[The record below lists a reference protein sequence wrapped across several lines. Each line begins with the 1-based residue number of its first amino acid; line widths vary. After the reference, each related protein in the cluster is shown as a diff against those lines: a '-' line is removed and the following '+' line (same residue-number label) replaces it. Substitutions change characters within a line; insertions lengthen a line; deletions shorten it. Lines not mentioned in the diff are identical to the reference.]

1 MRKKKLITLA
11 VAGMM
16 VFTSIPMSANAASQV
31 VKQEENSNKETQEA
45 LEKVILIVK
54 ERISIPKECT
64 EFNYDYN
71 TYNYGNAEW
80 NLRWNDKKQTRYVSI
95 NCDSKGNITDY
106 RDDNYEN
113 KEKLQLKYLKSELEP
128 TALEYLNKIY
138 PDLKG
143 HFQLVSSGYNGT
155 YNNSY
160 YYTYERVENK
170 IAMPDNTVTISIS
183 VADKSLKSIQSNII
197 FDVDIPDAKKEIS
210 KEKAIDLLKKK
221 LTMSLGYYNKV
232 ETLKDGSEQ
241 LKAYLA
247 YTPNLSYVAVDAKTG
262 EIYTER
268 SEWKYTHSREDA
280 KTDSTMATADTNG
293 KGLTQEEISKI
304 DEISGLIS
312 KEEAIAKITKNK
324 YLLLDNS
331 AKAITATLTQ
341 QTTYLSAKEEKKTDY
356 YWNINFQ
363 DPRKPDY
370 ENNDLYRANA
380 NARIDAKTGEIISY
394 YASTKSDNEISSDLS
409 KYKSLYTDK
418 KCKQI
423 FETFVS
429 TVNKDRFKET
439 KLVDSYN
446 DYVVAYN
453 DKTQIIGGLGYRYSR
468 FNQDVEYN
476 YNYIC
481 GDVDKVTGKVYS
493 YSYNWDENVVFES
506 KEGVIS
512 ADEAYEA
519 FMKLDGFDVVYEY
532 NTINTYNMDYEG
544 QPEYYYT
551 EDAYSVDYE
560 VRLVYSIEGINPKI
574 ISPFTKKQLD
584 YSGEEYNESKENI
597 TEYTDINNSPYQRSI
612 QLLTD
617 IGLGYTSSR
626 FNPTGHISTK
636 DLITFSQAAGIYFEE
651 NSKKEV
657 FDQYYVN
664 RQIIA
669 KYLCYILKI
678 EDIASLPGIFTSG
691 YADEASIQK
700 EYIGYVAITK
710 GLSLLTGDSEG
721 KFNPQQKITRGEAA
735 DLLIQL
741 IQR

>member
-1 MRKKKLITLA
+1 M
-11 VAGMM
+11 AGMM
-16 VFTSIPMSANAASQV
+16 VFASMPLSANAATQV
-31 VKQEENSNKETQEA
+31 IKQEENSSKENSNKDTQEA

-54 ERISIPKECT
+54 DRISIPKECS

-71 TYNYGNAEW
+71 TYNYGIAEW
-80 NLRWNDKKQTRYVSI
+80 NLRWNDKKGARYIEV
-95 NCDSKGNITDY
+95 NCDSKGNISYY
-106 RDDNYEN
+106 RDNAYEN

-128 TALEYLNKIY
+128 TALEYLNKVY
-138 PDLKG
+138 PSLKD
-143 HFQLVSSGYNGT
+143 HFKLVSSGYNGT

-197 FDVDIPDAKKEIS
+197 FDVEIPDAKKEIS

-232 ETLKDGSEQ
+232 ETLKDGTEQ

-280 KTDSTMATADTNG
+280 KSDSAMATADTNG

-312 KEEAIAKITKNK
+312 KEEAITKITKNK
-324 YLLLDNS
+324 YLLLDSS

-380 NARIDAKTGEIISY
+380 NARVDAKTGEIISY
-394 YASTKSDNEISSDLS
+394 YASTKSADGEISSDLS
-409 KYKSLYTDK
+409 KYKSLYADK

-453 DKTQIIGGLGYRYSR
+453 DKTQVIGGLGYRYNR
-468 FNQDVEYN
+468 FNQDVEYS

-506 KEGVIS
+506 KEGAIS

-532 NTINTYNMDYEG
+532 NTINTYDMDYEG
-544 QPEYYYT
+544 KQEYYYN

-560 VRLVYSIEGINPKI
+560 VRLVYSIEGINPKV

-597 TEYTDINNSPYQRSI
+597 TEYTDISNSPYQRSI

-626 FNPTGHISTK
+626 FNPTSQISTK
-636 DLITFSQAAGIYFEE
+636 DLLTFSQAAGIYFDE
-651 NSKKEV
+651 NLKKEV
-657 FDQYYVN
+657 FNQYNVN
-664 RQIIA
+664 RQTIA

-700 EYIGYVAITK
+700 EYVGFVAITK
-710 GLSLLTGDSEG
+710 GLSLLTADKEG
-721 KFNPQQKITRGEAA
+721 KFNPQQKVTRGEAA